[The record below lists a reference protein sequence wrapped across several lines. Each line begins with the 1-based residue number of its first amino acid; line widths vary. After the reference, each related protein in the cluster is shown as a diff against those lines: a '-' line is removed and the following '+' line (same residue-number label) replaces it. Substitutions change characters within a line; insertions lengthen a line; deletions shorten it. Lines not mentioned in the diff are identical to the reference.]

1 MEEDT
6 KKINVESL
14 ERACDVWSKV
24 CSFLAGIFF
33 ASIILVVQQKDKFPL
48 NVILLNQTYETPI
61 EVVAFFLAVTFTFFV
76 FAAISY
82 ADAVGARVSSDK
94 LNKKAYSRSRT
105 ADIVGGLGF
114 LSMFISL
121 FFVLLLVSQWIAFL
135 EVVITLIVFAFVIL
149 RR

>member
-1 MEEDT
+1 MEEN
-6 KKINVESL
+6 KQKINVELL

-33 ASIILVVQQKDKFPL
+33 ASIVLVVQQQDKFPL
-48 NVILLNQTYETPI
+48 NITLLDQSYEMTI
-61 EVVAFFLAVTFTFFV
+61 EFATLPLAMTFTLFA

-82 ADAVGARVSSDK
+82 ADAVGARVHGDK
-94 LNKKAYSRSRT
+94 FIKKTYSRSRT

-121 FFVLLLVSQWIAFL
+121 FFVLLLVSQWVAFL
-135 EVVITLIVFAFVIL
+135 EIVVALTVFAFVIL

>member
-1 MEEDT
+1 VEED
-6 KKINVESL
+6 KQKINVELL

-33 ASIILVVQQKDKFPL
+33 ASIVLVVQQRDKFPL
-48 NVILLNQTYETPI
+48 NVILLDQSYEMTI
-61 EVVAFFLAVTFTFFV
+61 EFAALPLAVTFTLFV

-82 ADAVGARVSSDK
+82 ADAVGARVHGDK
-94 LNKKAYSRSRT
+94 FSKKVYSRSRT

-121 FFVLLLVSQWIAFL
+121 FFVLLLVNQLVAFL
-135 EVVITLIVFAFVIL
+135 EVVIAFIVLAFVIL